1 MDRLR
6 ARWAPFALAVIVV
19 VGVAATARQAGQGI
33 GVVNLQTIMPQTPG
47 YEGAQATFEA
57 EFQPAT
63 EDFQAM
69 VAQRDSLLQ
78 EYERTSVV
86 LSQTAR
92 QEKETEIQDL
102 QARLEQR
109 ATDLQTRQAER
120 ERELMGP
127 LEQRVRSVLEGIRA
141 ERNLAIIFDVATM
154 PGLAAW
160 DQSID
165 LTAMVIERLL
175 QAPN

>member
-1 MDRLR
+1 M
-6 ARWAPFALAVIVV
+6 
-19 VGVAATARQAGQGI
+19 GTARLGRHCRRI
-33 GVVNLQTIMPQTPG
+33 GVVNLQIIMPQTPG
-47 YEGAQATFEA
+47 YQEAQATFEA
-57 EFQPAT
+57 EFQPANA
-63 EDFQAM
+63 DFEAM
-69 VAQRDSLLQ
+69 IAQRDSLLQ
-78 EYERTSVV
+78 EYERTSTV

-109 ATDLQTRQAER
+109 ATDLQARQAER

-141 ERNLAIIFDVATM
+141 ERNLAIIFDLATTQ
-154 PGLAAW
+154 GIAAV

-165 LTAMVIERLL
+165 LTTVVVERLL
-175 QAPN
+175 Q

>member
-6 ARWAPFALAVIVV
+6 AQWAPLALAVIVV

-33 GVVNLQTIMPQTPG
+33 AVVNLQIIMPQTPG
-47 YEGAQATFEA
+47 YQEAQATFEA
-57 EFQPAT
+57 EFQPAND
-63 EDFQAM
+63 DFEAS
-69 VAQRDSLLQ
+69 A
-78 EYERTSVV
+78 V

-92 QEKETEIQDL
+92 LEKETEIQEL

-109 ATDLQTRQAER
+109 ATDLQNRQAER
-120 ERELMGP
+120 ERELMDP

-154 PGLAAW
+154 PGLAAV

-165 LTAMVIERLL
+165 LTALVVQRLL
-175 QAPN
+175 Q

>member
-6 ARWAPFALAVIVV
+6 AQWAPLALAVIVV

-33 GVVNLQTIMPQTPG
+33 AVVNLQIIMPQTPG
-47 YEGAQATFEA
+47 YQEAQATFEA
-57 EFQPAT
+57 EFQPAND
-63 EDFQAM
+63 DFEAM
-69 VAQRDSLLQ
+69 VGQRDSLLQ
-78 EYERTSVV
+78 EYERTSAV

-92 QEKETEIQDL
+92 LEKETEIQEL

-109 ATDLQTRQAER
+109 ATDLQNRQAER
-120 ERELMGP
+120 ERELMDP

-154 PGLAAW
+154 PGLAAV

-165 LTAMVIERLL
+165 LTALVVQRLL
-175 QAPN
+175 Q

>member
-1 MDRLR
+1 MDRPR
-6 ARWAPFALAVIVV
+6 ALWAPLALAVIVV

-33 GVVNLQTIMPQTPG
+33 GIVNLQIVMPQTPG
-47 YEGAQATFEA
+47 YQEAQTTFEA

-63 EDFQAM
+63 DDFQAM
-69 VAQRDSLLQ
+69 VAQRESLLQ
-78 EYERTSVV
+78 EYERTSTV
-86 LSQTAR
+86 LSPTVR

-109 ATDLQTRQAER
+109 ATDLQNRQAER

-141 ERNLAIIFDVATM
+141 ERNLAVIFDIATM
-154 PGLAAW
+154 PGIAAF

-165 LTAMVIERLL
+165 LTSVVVQRL
-175 QAPN
+175 QQ